1 MGRVLQ
7 RAEIDRKEGK
17 MTDLEQRALDALHQ
31 AFCRLRSLV
40 KRPLNDAGRQHLFL
54 IADAAHNIPD
64 ALSGNADYREN
75 LESDVLLLEE
85 LLSESYGIAEGRYL
99 AQQEA

>member
-1 MGRVLQ
+1 
-7 RAEIDRKEGK
+7 
-17 MTDLEQRALDALHQ
+17 MTDLEQRAFDAMHQ
-31 AFCRLRSLV
+31 AFCRLRYFV

-64 ALSGNADYREN
+64 ALAGNASHREN
-75 LESDVLLLEE
+75 LESDLLLLED

-99 AQQEA
+99 AQQES